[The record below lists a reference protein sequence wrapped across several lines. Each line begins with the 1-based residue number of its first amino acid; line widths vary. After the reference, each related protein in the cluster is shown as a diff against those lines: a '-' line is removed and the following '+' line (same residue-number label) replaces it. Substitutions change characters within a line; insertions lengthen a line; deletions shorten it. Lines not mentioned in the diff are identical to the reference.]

1 MDKKILRREA
11 RKSQKIEREEVQEE
25 EKLAEGEAEK
35 VEEKK
40 VLNPNKFF
48 KVKKWNLKMH
58 HLFTNLYLKL
68 YLKSYIEYL

>member
-48 KVKKWNLKMH
+48 KVKK
-58 HLFTNLYLKL
+58 
-68 YLKSYIEYL
+68 